1 VHMMRLGVSPP
12 RLARLTVAALA
23 VATLA
28 GCSSSSTGPSAE
40 SNPAAPTST
49 TAAAPATRGAEA
61 ALDAVPWSQVG
72 PGWMLATWSPVSGG
86 HGGEEPKPGEPTF
99 QTATTTLYLVDP
111 EGGRYP
117 VTTFPPPGDGPNP
130 RLVDWAGDG
139 TRALAYAQGNK
150 QGTVI
155 EVDLHTGKQTSFTVD
170 GFDVT
175 PRYSRPQGKAVLL
188 VKDDDVDSP
197 AALRRV
203 DLTGKPQLTYPVDE
217 LGSEFNAAYLSNPE
231 GTQLV
236 LGTKSGLA
244 LMGNDGSVGKPLPIA
259 AAGSCQP
266 TRWFN
271 TESTVA
277 LASCYGD
284 AGSRLW
290 LVPVDGSAPSALTAP
305 ISSPLSGDLGDT
317 DAWRLPKATY
327 VQASGACGHLYLA
340 TLGADGATTPV
351 AVPNVD
357 EDSSVVVLGANGG
370 HLNLQATVSCGT
382 GQSLLDYDTDTN
394 TSTVLLGPP
403 VNDGGVIA
411 ALPYPSSR

>member
-1 VHMMRLGVSPP
+1 M
-12 RLARLTVAALA
+12 AAVA

-28 GCSSSSTGPSAE
+28 GCSSSTAPTAE
-40 SNPAAPTST
+40 SNASSNPAAPTST

-61 ALDAVPWSQVG
+61 SLDAVPWSQVG
-72 PGWMLATWSPVSGG
+72 PGWMLATWSLVPGG
-86 HGGEEPKPGEPTF
+86 HGGEEPKPGEPSF

-111 EGGRYP
+111 QGGRYP

-130 RLVDWAGDG
+130 GLVDWSGDG
-139 TRALAYAQGNK
+139 TRALVYAQGDK

-155 EVDLHTGKQTSFTVD
+155 EVDLHTGKQTSFMVD

-188 VKDDDVDSP
+188 AKADDVDSP

-203 DLTGKPQLTYPVDE
+203 DLAGKPQLTYPVDKI
-217 LGSEFNAAYLSNPE
+217 GSEFNAAYLSNPD
-231 GTQLV
+231 GTQLI

-271 TESTVA
+271 TESTIA
-277 LASCYGD
+277 LASCYGSD

-290 LVPVDGSAPSALTAP
+290 LVPVDGSAPTALTAP
-305 ISSPLSGDLGDT
+305 ITDPLSGDLGDV

-327 VQASGACGHLYLA
+327 VQATGACGYRYLA
-340 TLGADGATTPV
+340 TLNADGTTTPV
-351 AVPNVD
+351 SVPNVD
-357 EDSSVVVLGANGG
+357 KDSSVVVLGANGG

-411 ALPYPSSR
+411 ALPYPSSK